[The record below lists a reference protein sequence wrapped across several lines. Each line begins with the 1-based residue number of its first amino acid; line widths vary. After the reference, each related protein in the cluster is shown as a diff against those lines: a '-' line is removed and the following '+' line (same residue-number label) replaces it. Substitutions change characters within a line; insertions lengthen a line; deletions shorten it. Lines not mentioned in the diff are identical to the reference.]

1 MELDVIYNENCYSG
15 IKKIPD
21 KSIDLVYIDIPYLI
35 ENGGGTKKS
44 SVAKSIMKT
53 FGELRGDSE
62 KIAALEKQAKELKEK
77 MDTTKDK
84 KEYEKWHSQRASV
97 LNKINLCKA
106 DITSG
111 IDYKLFDELE
121 RVMKYI
127 YIYIWCSKEQIHD
140 IMNYWLSKKDV
151 AFNILVW
158 CKTNPTPACNGV
170 WLPNLEYCL
179 VFKQKG
185 TPKYND
191 GYELKSKWYMSG
203 LNVEDKKKY
212 EHPTIKPLEF
222 VKQHILHSTKENDIV
237 LDCFMGSGTTAVA
250 CKETGRHY
258 IGFEINKE
266 YVDIAND
273 RLKGI
278 TKQDK
283 ERQERYF
290 SLF

>member
-1 MELDVIYNENCYSG
+1 MDLDIIYNEDCYNG

-21 KSIDLVYIDIPYLI
+21 KSVDLVYIDIPYLI
-35 ENGGGTKKS
+35 ESGGGTKVS
-44 SVAKSIMKT
+44 RLAKNI
-53 FGELRGDSE
+53 
-62 KIAALEKQAKELKEK
+62 
-77 MDTTKDK
+77 TKNYD
-84 KEYEKWHSQRASV
+84 
-97 LNKINLCKA
+97 NLCKA

-127 YIYIWCSKEQIHD
+127 YIYIYIWCSKEQIND
-140 IMNYWLSKKDV
+140 IMNYWLSKPKV
-151 AFNILVW
+151 NFNLLCW
-158 CKTNPTPACNGV
+158 CKTNSIPATNGC

-179 VFKQKG
+179 VFKQEG

-191 GYELKSKWYMSG
+191 GYDIKSKWYMSAS
-203 LNVEDKKKY
+203 NVKDKEKF

-222 VKQHILHSTKENDIV
+222 VKNHILHSTKENDVV

-278 TKQDK
+278 TKQGRERK
-283 ERQERYF
+283 ERYY